1 MFFQKEEL
9 FADLVLAGLK
19 MNIKTLSNIPFKE
32 RGKRWE
38 EEQMNYS
45 NIEKDMDR

>member
-1 MFFQKEEL
+1 MFFQKGEL

-32 RGKRWE
+32 RGKRADE
-38 EEQMNYS
+38 LF
-45 NIEKDMDR
+45 KH